1 MNKKRYKELMNNIEL
16 KLTEEE
22 IKEGWHFC
30 EEWDGLLIHK
40 SWKEAECCICRFI
53 GE

>member
-1 MNKKRYKELMNNIEL
+1 MDKKRYNELMTNLEL

-30 EEWDGLLIHK
+30 CEWDGLLIHPNDP
-40 SWKEAECCICRFI
+40 EYECCSCLDKK
-53 GE
+53 